1 VSRSAP
7 SKKTRSKK
15 AKTSGL
21 KATADECRAWY
32 RQLCLLRRFEEQAAE
47 AYSLGKIGGFCH
59 LYIGQEAVAVGS
71 MAALREDDYVLSSY
85 REHGLALARGMS
97 AKSIMAEL
105 FGKAAGCS
113 GGKGGS
119 MHLFDASV
127 NFLGGHGIVG
137 GQIPLGTGMA
147 FAAKY
152 RRSNQVSVTFFG
164 EAAAN
169 IGSFHESLNM
179 ASLWKLPAVYV
190 IENNGYGMGTAIA
203 RATANMDLFHRAYSY
218 DMEAEAV
225 DGQDLFAVREAM
237 DRAVQRARST
247 SEPSLLEMR
256 TYRYVG
262 HSMSD
267 AAHGTYRT
275 KEEVE
280 TYRQRDPINV
290 LADTMKQHDLID
302 DDGLKAIDDEVKA
315 EVADAVSFAEQAPDP
330 EPDALYTDVYAEEGR
345 C

>member
-1 VSRSAP
+1 MSGSTV
-7 SKKTRSKK
+7 SKKKGSKRPAK
-15 AKTSGL
+15 A
-21 KATADECRAWY
+21 AAAVTAEQCRDWY
-32 RQLCLLRRFEEQAAE
+32 HQLCLLRRFEEKAAE

-59 LYIGQEAVAVGS
+59 LYIGQEAVGVGV
-71 MAALREDDYVLSSY
+71 MAALREDDYIVTSY
-85 REHGLALARGMS
+85 REHGLALARGVP
-97 AKSIMAEL
+97 ARSIMAEL
-105 FGKAAGCS
+105 YGKADGCS

-119 MHLFDASV
+119 MHLFDVSR
-127 NFLGGHGIVG
+127 NFLGGHAIVG

-152 RRSNQVSVTFFG
+152 RGTDQVSVSFFG

-190 IENNGYGMGTAIA
+190 LENNGYGMGTAIA

-225 DGQDLFAVREAM
+225 DGQDVLAVRDAM
-237 DRAVQRARST
+237 ERAVERART
-247 SEPSLLEMR
+247 KSEPTLLEMQ

-275 KEEVE
+275 KDEVE
-280 TYRQRDPINV
+280 EYRKRDPLVI
-290 LADTMKQHDLID
+290 LAAFMKKQGMID
-302 DDGLKAIDDEVKA
+302 DDGLKAMDDEVKA
-315 EVADAVSFAEQAPDP
+315 EVQEALDYAEQSPDP
-330 EPDALYTDVYAEEGR
+330 APEALYTDVYAEDG
-345 C
+345 

>member
-1 VSRSAP
+1 MSGPVT
-7 SKKTRSKK
+7 KKKKRSKPTGPP
-15 AKTSGL
+15 AGV
-21 KATADECRAWY
+21 TAEQCRHWY
-32 RQLCLLRRFEEQAAE
+32 HQLCLLRRFEEKAAE

-59 LYIGQEAVAVGS
+59 LYIGQEAVGVGV
-71 MAALREDDYVLSSY
+71 MAALRDDDYIVSSY

-97 AKSIMAEL
+97 ARAVMAEL
-105 FGKAAGCS
+105 YGKADGCS

-119 MHLFDASV
+119 MHLFDASR

-152 RRSNQVSVTFFG
+152 RRTDQVSVSFFG

-179 ASLWKLPAVYV
+179 ASLWKLPAVYI

-203 RATANMDLFHRAYSY
+203 RATASMDLAHRAYSY
-218 DMEAEAV
+218 DMAAESV
-225 DGQDLFAVREAM
+225 DGQDMFVVKEAM
-237 DRAVQRARST
+237 DRAVERARTS
-247 SEPSLLEMR
+247 SEPTLLEMR

-275 KEEVE
+275 KDEVE
-280 TYRQRDPINV
+280 EYRKRDPLEV
-290 LADTMKQHDLID
+290 MAGHMRKAGMID
-302 DDGLKAIDDEVKA
+302 DEGLAAIDEEVKA
-315 EVADAVSFAEQAPDP
+315 EVQDSMDFAEQAPDP
-330 EPDALYTDVYAEEGR
+330 SPDALFADVYR
-345 C
+345 DDV